1 MTMQP
6 PVNAVRSEKG
16 VALIIVLLL
25 LAVMM
30 GLTTG
35 MTLSGQTDIAMAS
48 NELNYAGA
56 RAAAEA
62 GLNRAIEQIIADTAT
77 NLLAGADGLVDA
89 ADPAAAVNA
98 DNGAIP
104 VIGNGPFT
112 LGDQYA
118 YTLQILDDDD
128 PSLYP
133 TALAAAQLTQMAED
147 GSAYTSLNDRL
158 ILRAIGTG
166 PRGTTITIMR
176 VLQSVATGAIPPTNT
191 TILSNPAILVGGSLD
206 INGNITVGG
215 LEGNIHTNGS
225 VTGGGSENISGD
237 VTATGTVADTLTPDG
252 LKAGGMP
259 PITIPEIKA
268 EDFKG
273 LADWILTS
281 TGTIQRASDNVACG
295 GAGPTCPTGW
305 TYSGGAWSSS
315 GAMPQSATYYVE
327 GPVSVHGTGKSAV
340 TAVSIIAEG
349 SITITGN
356 GKFSPENDSRIQF
369 VTNGDFELGGT
380 VDADD
385 SVDLDGQI
393 MVREQM
399 KIYGNSE
406 FQGRVMVENRD
417 GATNAYDASTNPHGR
432 RGASTTAANT
442 LAGNM
447 RVTYNGNLGDIVT
460 EVNTPGVD
468 PTYTNNISG
477 WIEQ

>member
-1 MTMQP
+1 MTTP
-6 PVNAVRSEKG
+6 PVAPVRSEKG
-16 VALIIVLLL
+16 VALVIVLLL

-35 MTLSGQTDIAMAS
+35 MTMSGQTEIAMAA

-62 GLNRAIEQIIADTAT
+62 GLNRAIEQIIANTTTD
-77 NLLAGADGLVDA
+77 LLAGVDGLVDA

-98 DNGAIP
+98 DNGIVP

-112 LGDQYA
+112 IGDQYS
-118 YTLQILDDDD
+118 YTLEILDDDD
-128 PSLYP
+128 PALYASTLSAP
-133 TALAAAQLTQMAED
+133 QLAQMNEND
-147 GSAYTSLNDRL
+147 NRYVSLNDRL
-158 ILRAIGTG
+158 ILRATGTG
-166 PRGTTITIMR
+166 PKGTTVSISR
-176 VLQSVATGAIPPTNT
+176 VLQSVVTGAIPPTST
-191 TILSNPAILVGGSLD
+191 TILSNPALLVGGDLD
-206 INGNITVGG
+206 IDGNISVLGS
-215 LEGNIHTNGS
+215 EGNIHTNGNL
-225 VTGGGSENISGD
+225 TGGGSENISGD
-237 VTATGTVADTLTPDG
+237 LTATGTIDDTLDPDG

-259 PITIPEIKA
+259 PVTIPEIRA
-268 EDFKG
+268 QDYRG

-281 TGTIQRASDNVACG
+281 SGTILQASDNATCG

-305 TYSGGAWSSS
+305 SFSGGAWSAS

-327 GPVSVHGTGKSAV
+327 GAVSVHGTGSSGL

-356 GKFSPENDSRIQF
+356 GKFQPENDSRIQF

-417 GATNAYDASTNPHGR
+417 GGTNAYDATTNPYGR
-432 RGASTTAANT
+432 RGSSTTDANT

-447 RVTYNGNLGDIVT
+447 TVTYNGSLGDIVST
-460 EVNTPGVD
+460 VDTPGTD
-468 PTYTNNISG
+468 ATYTNNVSG

>member
-1 MTMQP
+1 MTTPSMTS
-6 PVNAVRSEKG
+6 VRSEKG

-30 GLTTG
+30 ALTTG
-35 MTLSGQTDIAMAS
+35 LSLSGQTELAMAS
-48 NELNYAGA
+48 NELNYAGS

-62 GLNRAIEQIIADTAT
+62 GLNRAIEQIIANTTT
-77 NLLAGADGLVDA
+77 NLLAGVDGLVDA
-89 ADPAAAVNA
+89 DDPLAAVNA
-98 DNGAIP
+98 DNGIVP

-112 LGDQYA
+112 IGTQYS
-118 YTLQILDDDD
+118 YTLAIFDDDD

-133 TALAAAQLTQMAED
+133 APLSNPQLTQMNENNN
-147 GSAYTSLNDRL
+147 AYLSLNDRL
-158 ILRAIGTG
+158 ILRATGTG
-166 PRGTTITIMR
+166 PRGTTVSISR
-176 VLQSVATGAIPPTNT
+176 VLQSVATGAIPPTST
-191 TILSNPAILVGGSLD
+191 TILSNPAVLVGGDLD

-215 LEGNIHTNGS
+215 TEGNIHTNGNI
-225 VTGGGSENISGD
+225 TGGGSENISGD
-237 VTATGTVADTLTPDG
+237 LTATGTVADALDPDG

-259 PITIPEIKA
+259 PVTIPEIKA
-268 EDFKG
+268 EDYRG

-281 TGTIQRASDNVACG
+281 SGAIQRASDNATCG

-305 TYSGGAWSSS
+305 TYSSGAWSAS
-315 GAMPQSATYYVE
+315 GAMPASATYYVE
-327 GPVSVHGTGKSAV
+327 GPVSVHGTGKS
-340 TAVSIIAEG
+340 TLTSVSIIAEG

-356 GKFSPENDSRIQF
+356 GKFRPENSSKIQF

-380 VDADD
+380 VDVDD

-417 GATNAYDASTNPHGR
+417 GATNAYDASTNPNGR
-432 RGASTTAANT
+432 RGDSTTAANT

-460 EVNTPGVD
+460 VVDTPGVD
-468 PTYTNNISG
+468 PTYTNNVSG

>member
-1 MTMQP
+1 MTTQP
-6 PVNAVRSEKG
+6 LAPVRSEKG
-16 VALIIVLLL
+16 VALVIVLLL

-35 MTLSGQTDIAMAS
+35 MTMSSQTEIAMAA

-62 GLNRAIEQIIADTAT
+62 GLNRAIEQIIANTAT
-77 NLLAGADGLVDA
+77 NLLAGVDGLVDA

-98 DNGAIP
+98 DNGLVP

-112 LGDQYA
+112 IGDQYS
-118 YTLQILDDDD
+118 YTLEILDDDD

-133 TALAAAQLTQMAED
+133 VALSVAQLAQMIEND
-147 GSAYTSLNDRL
+147 NRYLSLNDRL
-158 ILRAIGTG
+158 ILRATGTG
-166 PRGTTITIMR
+166 PKGTTVSISR
-176 VLQSVATGAIPPTNT
+176 VLQSVLTGAIPPTST
-191 TILSNPAILVGGSLD
+191 TILSNPAVLVGGDLD
-206 INGNITVGG
+206 INGNISVLGN
-215 LEGNIHTNGS
+215 EGNIHANGN
-225 VTGGGSENISGD
+225 VTGGGSEDISGD
-237 VTATGTVADTLTPDG
+237 LTATGTVADTLDPDG

-259 PITIPEIKA
+259 PVTIPEIRA
-268 EDFKG
+268 QDFKG

-281 TGTIQRASDNVACG
+281 SGAIQRASDNATCG
-295 GAGPTCPTGW
+295 GGGPTCPTGW
-305 TYSGGAWSSS
+305 TYSGGAWSAS
-315 GAMPQSATYYVE
+315 GAMPAAATYYVE
-327 GPVSVHGTGKSAV
+327 GPVSIHGTGKS
-340 TAVSIIAEG
+340 TLTSVSIIAEG

-356 GKFSPENDSRIQF
+356 GKFRPENSSKIQF

-406 FQGRVMVENRD
+406 FQGRVMVENRNGD
-417 GATNAYDASTNPHGR
+417 TNAYDASTNPYGR
-432 RGASTTAANT
+432 RGSSTTAANT
-442 LAGNM
+442 LSGNM

-460 EVNTPGVD
+460 EVETPGVA
-468 PTYTNNISG
+468 PAYTNNDSG

>member
-1 MTMQP
+1 MTTP
-6 PVNAVRSEKG
+6 PSVNAVRSEKG
-16 VALIIVLLL
+16 VALVIVLLL

-62 GLNRAIEQIIADTAT
+62 GLNRAIEQIIADTST
-77 NLLAGADGLVDA
+77 NLLAGADGEVDA
-89 ADPAAAVNA
+89 GNPLAAANA
-98 DNGAIP
+98 DNGRIP
-104 VIGNGPFT
+104 GIGNGPFT
-112 LGDQYA
+112 IGDRFA

-133 TALAAAQLTQMAED
+133 TALAEAQLTQMAED
-147 GSAYTSLNDRL
+147 GSPYTSLNDRL

-166 PRGTTITIMR
+166 PRGTTVSIMR
-176 VLQSVATGAIPPTNT
+176 VLQSVATGAIPPTST

-215 LEGNIHTNGS
+215 TEGNIHTNGN
-225 VTGGGSENISGD
+225 VTGGGSEDISGD
-237 VTATGTVADTLTPDG
+237 ITATGTVADGLDPAG

-268 EDFKG
+268 EDYRN

-281 TGTIQRASDNVACG
+281 TGERRRASDNALCG
-295 GAGPTCPTGW
+295 GAGPVCPTGW
-305 TYSGGAWSSS
+305 SFSGGAWSSS
-315 GAMPQSATYYVE
+315 GAMPSAATYYVE
-327 GPVSVHGTGKSAV
+327 GPVSVHGTGKSV
-340 TAVSIIAEG
+340 LTSVSIIAEG

-356 GKFSPENDSRIQF
+356 GKFRPENSAKIQF

-399 KIYGNSE
+399 RIYGNSE

-417 GATNAYDASTNPHGR
+417 GTTNAYDASTNPHGR
-432 RGASTTAANT
+432 RGASTTDANT

-460 EVNTPGVD
+460 TVETPGSD
-468 PTYTNNISG
+468 PTFTNNISG